1 MSLNT
6 SNVFAAL
13 NTKASKS
20 KGSGKDGKS
29 VKGAGGGKKLSK
41 KAQRVADDE
50 AKAKLEASLF
60 GDSSGGG
67 AGGVSNWADELD
79 DEDDFETAG
88 NSGLAPLPDDWA
100 LAVGAAVI
108 RITML
113 PTCLHAYAAF
123 KSVERSRIGRH
134 PMTVI

>member
-6 SNVFAAL
+6 SNAYAAL

-29 VKGAGGGKKLSK
+29 VKDDGGGKKLSK

-67 AGGVSNWADELD
+67 GVSNWADELD

-88 NSGLAPLPDDWA
+88 NTGLAPLPDDWA
-100 LAVGAAVI
+100 VDVGAAVI
-108 RITML
+108 RMTMS
-113 PTCLHAYAAF
+113 PICQPHAYAAF
-123 KSVERSRIGRH
+123 KLVEQS
-134 PMTVI
+134 

>member
-20 KGSGKDGKS
+20 KGSGKDGKNDKS
-29 VKGAGGGKKLSK
+29 DSGGKKLSK
-41 KAQRVADDE
+41 KAQRVADVE

-60 GDSSGGG
+60 GGSAPS
-67 AGGVSNWADELD
+67 AGVSNWADELD

-88 NSGLAPLPDDWA
+88 NAILAPLPDDWA
-100 LAVGAAVI
+100 LGVK
-108 RITML
+108 L
-113 PTCLHAYAAF
+113 PYCTLCPAYSQRRQALLMQH
-123 KSVERSRIGRH
+123 S
-134 PMTVI
+134 